1 MTPGKVEY
9 HLAMWE
15 TFEGKNLC
23 KFYSWGL
30 FVQVFCEIVAS
41 YSVAKASNLQKF
53 TPRIFSLESFPLH
66 DTLIKKHI
74 CKWKI
79 SM

>member
-15 TFEGKNLC
+15 TFEGKKPLQISQLGAIC
-23 KFYSWGL
+23 ASFFG
-30 FVQVFCEIVAS
+30 EIVAS
-41 YSVAKASNLQKF
+41 YSVAKASNPQKF

-74 CKWKI
+74 CK
-79 SM
+79 